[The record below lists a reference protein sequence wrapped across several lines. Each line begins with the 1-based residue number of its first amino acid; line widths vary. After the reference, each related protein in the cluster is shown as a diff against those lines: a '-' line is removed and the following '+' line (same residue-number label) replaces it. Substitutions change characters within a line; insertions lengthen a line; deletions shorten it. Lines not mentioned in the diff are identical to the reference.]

1 MDWLIIIRFLNNNW
15 IVLAVMVVIIYFVLK
30 KDGSSGYEEGK
41 KQFEEDNF
49 LGQYYGKRVGK
60 KTKK

>member
-1 MDWLIIIRFLNNNW
+1 
-15 IVLAVMVVIIYFVLK
+15 MVVIIYFVLK
-30 KDGSSGYEEGK
+30 KDGSSGYEEGQ

>member
-30 KDGSSGYEEGK
+30 KDGSSGYEEGQ

>member
-1 MDWLIIIRFLNNNW
+1 MEWWLIGIIL
-15 IVLAVMVVIIYFVLK
+15 IVMVGIIYFVLK
-30 KDGSSGYEEGK
+30 KDGSSGYEEGQ

-49 LGQYYGKRVGK
+49 LGQYYGKRVGT